1 MNTANSNG
9 NRFHGD
15 DDDDDDPLWP
25 WLYVFISTII
35 IISSDKMESFTFS
48 RALIFVSK
56 IDFNLKSI
64 F

>member
-1 MNTANSNG
+1 MNTANSSG

-15 DDDDDDPLWP
+15 DDDPLWP
-25 WLYVFISTII
+25 WLCVSISTII
-35 IISSDKMESFTFS
+35 IISSDKMESFSFS
-48 RALIFVSK
+48 RALIFVSN